1 MDRVLITGGMGFL
14 GSHLTQ
20 RFLDRGCEVWALDLF
35 EAPCAEVF
43 KQYDKY
49 HLIIDTIKN
58 LDTLR
63 KLVDRCDL
71 VCHLAAVACPDQYI
85 SKTRKVM
92 DITLRSGLDVV
103 ELIRLTGKFLFFTS
117 TSEVYG
123 RNPKVP
129 WKEDDDRVLGS
140 TDIDRWCYSS
150 AKATLEH
157 YIRACHLDEQLN
169 YLNIRV
175 FNCYGP
181 RLRDRVVDRFVDA
194 AIGQEPLHIHGDGS
208 HTRCFTYVDDLID
221 GTLQLLDT
229 PSAHNRVYN
238 IGNTLETSVLELAQT
253 VNRIAGPT
261 GRPIA
266 LYTSL
271 GGHGQTVRRHSTPNP
286 RLQPH
291 PIRCGLES
299 HHFLER
305 WSATDDAISAC

>member
-1 MDRVLITGGMGFL
+1 
-14 GSHLTQ
+14 
-20 RFLDRGCEVWALDLF
+20 
-35 EAPCAEVF
+35 
-43 KQYDKY
+43 
-49 HLIIDTIKN
+49 
-58 LDTLR
+58 
-63 KLVDRCDL
+63 
-71 VCHLAAVACPDQYI
+71 
-85 SKTRKVM
+85 M

-129 WKEDDDRVLGS
+129 WSEDDDRVLGS

-194 AIGQEPLHIHGDGS
+194 ALRQEPLHIHGDGS

-229 PSAHNRVYN
+229 PALT
-238 IGNTLETSVLELAQT
+238 IGSTTSETPWKHPSWNWRKPSTESR
-253 VNRIAGPT
+253 VNRRISFVSPLTRWPWVSGMKTFHAEFLTVAASSLPWVGK
-261 GRPIA
+261 RP
-266 LYTSL
+266 
-271 GGHGQTVRRHSTPNP
+271 
-286 RLQPH
+286 QP
-291 PIRCGLES
+291 
-299 HHFLER
+299 
-305 WSATDDAISAC
+305 